1 MINFH
6 ALYLI
11 YSHPQV
17 FIYFLYGGK
26 ILALDS
32 TKLINGEII
41 RLINIRSYLK
51 VVVKTVLFLILSLSF
66 ASLLVIGSSGLTFA
80 QTIETV
86 NVVENKLVTLIGE
99 GYDEDA
105 DDLAFF
111 WEQLDGEPTKLSSY
125 NVPTPQFMAPEV
137 ANGSIK
143 VLTFKLTVTDPLG
156 ANSSDIVEIVVNP
169 VNHIPLVSAGRDKL
183 IFPTLNAITLVGSAL
198 DADDDPLTFS
208 WKQTSGPEIELVN
221 TKLRYLTIISSSID
235 FSNFTPMTF
244 KLTVNDGFGGVGSD
258 SATLYPFYAILKN
271 RLISIDAGPLQTVR
285 EGETVTMDVTGETSN
300 RQPIR
305 YSWAQLI
312 GPPVSLSNYVGDKV
326 RFIAPDLEGENSELL
341 SFQVTGYSK
350 GNGWASDLA
359 MVRVLPFNGPPIA
372 DAGPDQTVNQNVFVN
387 LEGSGTDP
395 EDTKLKFKWS
405 QKSGSPVTLYQKS
418 FEDVYFVSPF
428 IGGNSTDLVFELR
441 VTDSDR
447 NYDTDDVTITIS
459 KQNYPPKANAGP
471 DRRIISD
478 SQVTVTGFGVDPDG
492 DDITYSWNQ
501 ISGDKVSFDG
511 SEARISFTAPT
522 VTSGETKRVI
532 LQLKVTDTLDQ
543 SDTDRLTLI
552 VVPENNKPIV
562 DAGPDQV
569 VDENTIG
576 SVFCSAF
583 DVENDPLTYTWTA
596 ASSDFLIHNPSNP
609 GTTFTAPS
617 VISPKQVELTCS
629 VSDGTDTASD
639 SLTVMV
645 QNTLSL
651 DIVANA
657 GPDQIVNEKIKINLD
672 GSQSFDPENQ
682 SLSYMWTQ
690 TSGETV
696 IIRSESSVE
705 TSFTSPTVANNEVK
719 VLVFELMVYDENGRE
734 AFDTVVITVDPV
746 NAPPTAEASAI
757 QE

>member
-1 MINFH
+1 MF
-6 ALYLI
+6 
-11 YSHPQV
+11 S
-17 FIYFLYGGK
+17 GG
-26 ILALDS
+26 
-32 TKLINGEII
+32 II
-41 RLINIRSYLK
+41 RLINIRLY
-51 VVVKTVLFLILSLSF
+51 VRMVVKTVLFLILSLSL
-66 ASLLVIGSSGLTFA
+66 AGLLAIGSSGLTYA
-80 QTIETV
+80 QSIETV
-86 NVVENKLVTLIGE
+86 DVVENKLVTLIGE
-99 GYDEDA
+99 GYDED
-105 DDLAFF
+105 DEDLAFF
-111 WEQLDGEPTKLSSY
+111 WQQLEGEPVQLSSY
-125 NVPTPQFMAPEV
+125 SIPTPQFMAPEV

-143 VLTFKLTVTDPLG
+143 VLTFQLTVTDPTG
-156 ANSSDIVEIVVNP
+156 ARSSDVVEIVVNP

-183 IFPTLNAITLVGSAL
+183 IFPTINAITLVGSAV
-198 DADDDPLTFS
+198 DADDDSLTFA
-208 WKQTSGPEIELVN
+208 WEQTSGPEIDLVN
-221 TKLRYLTIISSSID
+221 TELRYLTIISPSID

-244 KLTVNDGFGGVGSD
+244 KLTADDGFGGVGSD
-258 SATLYPFYAILKN
+258 SATVYPYHALLTN

-285 EGETVTMDVTGETSN
+285 EGETVTMDVTGETLN
-300 RQPIR
+300 DKPIS
-305 YSWAQLI
+305 YSWVQLI
-312 GPPVSLSNYVGDKV
+312 GSPVSLSAFVGEQV

-341 SFQVTGYSK
+341 SFQVTGYSA
-350 GNGWASDLA
+350 GNGWASDIA

-372 DAGPDQTVNQNVFVN
+372 DAGPDQTVGQNVFVN

-405 QKSGSPVTLYQKS
+405 QKSGSQVTLYQRS

-428 IGGNSTDLVFELR
+428 IDGESVDLVFELR
-441 VTDSDR
+441 VFDSDL
-447 NYDTDDVTITIS
+447 NYDTDDVTITVS
-459 KQNYPPKANAGP
+459 KQNHPPKANAGP
-471 DRRIISD
+471 DRKIISD

-492 DDITYSWNQ
+492 DEITYSWKQ

-522 VTSGETKRVI
+522 VASGETKRVI
-532 LQLKVTDTLDQ
+532 LQLTVTDTLEQ

-596 ASSDFLIHNPSNP
+596 TSSDFLIHNPSNP

-617 VISPKQVELTCS
+617 VLSSKQVELTCS
-629 VSDGTDTASD
+629 VSDGTVTASD

-657 GPDQIVNEKIKINLD
+657 GPDQIVNEKVKITLD

-682 SLSYMWTQ
+682 SLSYMWAQ

-696 IIRSESSVE
+696 IIDSENSVE
-705 TSFTSPTVANNEVK
+705 TSFTSPTVANNEIK
-719 VLVFELMVYDENGRE
+719 VLVFELMVYDDNGRE
-734 AFDTVVITVDPV
+734 AFDTVMITVDPV

>member
-1 MINFH
+1 MVVQS
-6 ALYLI
+6 ALFM
-11 YSHPQV
+11 V
-17 FIYFLYGGK
+17 
-26 ILALDS
+26 
-32 TKLINGEII
+32 
-41 RLINIRSYLK
+41 
-51 VVVKTVLFLILSLSF
+51 LSLSL
-66 ASLLVIGSSGLTFA
+66 ASLLVIASSGLAYA
-80 QTIETV
+80 QTVETV
-86 NVVENKLVTLIGE
+86 DVVENKLVTLIGE
-99 GYDEDA
+99 GYDED
-105 DDLAFF
+105 DEDLSFF
-111 WEQLDGEPTKLSSY
+111 WEQLEGEPVELSSY
-125 NVPTPQFMAPEV
+125 TIPTPKFMAPEV
-137 ANGSIK
+137 ANGSII
-143 VLTFKLTVTDPLG
+143 VLTFQLTVTDPTG
-156 ANSSDIVEIVVNP
+156 AQSSDVVEIIVNP
-169 VNHIPLVSAGRDKL
+169 VNHVPIVSAGRDKL
-183 IFPTLNAITLVGSAL
+183 IFPTLNAITLVGSAV
-198 DADDDPLTFS
+198 DADDDLLTFS
-208 WKQTSGPEIELVN
+208 WEQTSGPEIELVN
-221 TKLRYLTIISSSID
+221 TNLRYLTIISTSVD

-244 KLTVNDGFGGVGSD
+244 KLTANDEFGGVGSD
-258 SATLYPFYAILKN
+258 SATLYPYHDILTN

-285 EGETVTMDVTGETSN
+285 EGQTVTMDVTGETLN
-300 RQPIR
+300 GKPIS
-305 YSWAQLI
+305 YSWVQLI
-312 GPPVSLSNYVGDKV
+312 GSPVSLSNYVGDEV

-341 SFQVTGYSK
+341 SFQVTGYSA
-350 GNGWASDLA
+350 GNGWASDIA

-372 DAGPDQTVNQNVFVN
+372 DAGPDQTVGQNVFVN

-395 EDTKLKFKWS
+395 EDTKLRFQWS
-405 QKSGSPVTLYQKS
+405 QKSGSQVTLYQRS

-428 IGGNSTDLVFELR
+428 IDGDSADLVFALR
-441 VTDSDR
+441 VTDSDG
-447 NYDTDDVTITIS
+447 NFDTDDVTITVS
-459 KQNYPPKANAGP
+459 KQNHPPNANAGP

-492 DDITYSWNQ
+492 DEITYSWKQ

-522 VTSGETKRVI
+522 VASGETKRVI
-532 LQLKVTDTLDQ
+532 LQLTVTDTLEQ

-596 ASSDFLIHNPSNP
+596 ASSDFIIHSPSNP

-617 VISPKQVELTCS
+617 VLSSKQVELTCS

-657 GPDQIVNEKIKINLD
+657 GPDQIVNEKVKITLD

-696 IIRSESSVE
+696 IIDSEESVE
-705 TSFTSPTVANNEVK
+705 TSFTSPTVANNEIK
-719 VLVFELMVYDENGRE
+719 VLVFELMVYDDNGRE

-746 NAPPTAEASAI
+746 NAPPIAEASAI

>member
-1 MINFH
+1 MF
-6 ALYLI
+6 
-11 YSHPQV
+11 S
-17 FIYFLYGGK
+17 GG
-26 ILALDS
+26 
-32 TKLINGEII
+32 II
-41 RLINIRSYLK
+41 RLINIRLY
-51 VVVKTVLFLILSLSF
+51 VRMVVKTVLFLILSLSL
-66 ASLLVIGSSGLTFA
+66 AGLLAIGSFGLTYA

-86 NVVENKLVTLIGE
+86 DVVENKLVTLIGE
-99 GYDEDA
+99 GYDED
-105 DDLAFF
+105 DEDLAFF
-111 WEQLDGEPTKLSSY
+111 WEQLDGEPVNLSSY
-125 NVPTPQFMAPEV
+125 SIPTPQFMAPEV

-143 VLTFKLTVTDPLG
+143 VLTFQLTVTDPTG
-156 ANSSDIVEIVVNP
+156 ARSSDAVEIVVNP

-183 IFPTLNAITLVGSAL
+183 IFPTINAITLVGSAV
-198 DADDDPLTFS
+198 DADDDSLTFA
-208 WKQTSGPEIELVN
+208 WEQTSGPEIDLVN
-221 TKLRYLTIISSSID
+221 TKLRYLTIISPSID

-244 KLTVNDGFGGVGSD
+244 KLTADDGFGGVGSD
-258 SATLYPFYAILKN
+258 SATVYPYFALLTNK
-271 RLISIDAGPLQTVR
+271 LISIDAGPLQTVR
-285 EGETVTMDVTGETSN
+285 EGETVTMDVTGETLN
-300 RQPIR
+300 GKPIS

-312 GPPVSLSNYVGDKV
+312 GSPVSLSTYIGDQV

-341 SFQVTGYSK
+341 SFQVTGYSE
-350 GNGWASDLA
+350 GNGWASDIA

-372 DAGPDQTVNQNVFVN
+372 DAGPDQTVSQNVFVN

-395 EDTKLKFKWS
+395 EDTKLKFQWS
-405 QKSGSPVTLYQKS
+405 QKSGSQVTLYQRS

-428 IGGNSTDLVFELR
+428 IDSNSADLVFELR

-447 NYDTDDVTITIS
+447 NFDTDDVTITVS
-459 KQNYPPKANAGP
+459 KQNHPPNANAGP
-471 DRRIISD
+471 DRKIISD

-492 DDITYSWNQ
+492 DEITYSWSQ

-511 SEARISFTAPT
+511 SEAIISFTAPT
-522 VTSGETKRVI
+522 VASGETKRVI
-532 LQLKVTDTLDQ
+532 LQLKVTDTLEQ

-617 VISPKQVELTCS
+617 VVSSKQVELTCS

-651 DIVANA
+651 DIVADA
-657 GPDQIVNEKIKINLD
+657 GPDQIVNEKVKITLD

-682 SLSYMWTQ
+682 PLSYMWTQ
-690 TSGETV
+690 SSGEIV
-696 IIRSESSVE
+696 MIQSENSVK
-705 TSFTSPTVANNEVK
+705 TSFTSPTVANNEIK
-719 VLVFELMVYDENGRE
+719 VLVFELMVYDDNDRE